1 METVQ
6 KKIRPAPYYKPITL
20 VCDNCGEKQTY
31 THQTKEYYKHYKE
44 LSNRFIYICLFC
56 ETPSLLR
63 EELRKKKYEREKE
76 KERIERE
83 ERERIEREEKERIE
97 REEKESIE
105 REEREREQKAR
116 EEELRIQEIK
126 QREAEEL
133 LKQERIQHRIN
144 RLRADFFSDGT
155 PFFKHILDIEDMT
168 MSLQEKIV
176 SIQEKNDNLLN
187 ENEMLKQQLTKVGTI
202 MHSLSNVFT
211 VAKP

>member
-76 KERIERE
+76 KER
-83 ERERIEREEKERIE
+83 
-97 REEKESIE
+97 IE